1 MSTNIYILRLQGG
14 RFYVGK
20 SADTARRYQE
30 HLAGTASAWTRKYK
44 PVALERVITNAS
56 PFDEDKYTKEL
67 MAKHGIDKV
76 RGGAYV
82 TEALED
88 FQEEALRREIWG
100 AGDKCTLCGR
110 AGHFVKDCYAR
121 TDVEGNEIISEDESE
136 CSSRSSGSGSPHF
149 YNPFYGL
156 QAIQKGV
163 GAVQAPTKGPAVTN
177 GIVRKGAIQAPT
189 KGPAVTN
196 EIVRKG
202 AIQAPTKGPAITN
215 EIVRKGA
222 VQAPTKGNTCFRCG
236 RTGHFVSEC
245 YANRHVKGYYINSDS
260 E

>member
-56 PFDEDKYTKEL
+56 SFDEDKYTKEL
-67 MAKHGIDKV
+67 MAKHGIEKV

-82 TEALED
+82 TEVLED

-100 AGDKCTLCGR
+100 AGNKCTLCGR

-121 TDVEGNEIISEDESE
+121 TDVEGNEIVSDAESE
-136 CSSRSSGSGSPHF
+136 TSSRSSSSVEVSSKY
-149 YNPFYGL
+149 YNPFYAL
-156 QAIQKGV
+156 QQ
-163 GAVQAPTKGPAVTN
+163 
-177 GIVRKGAIQAPT
+177 KGAI
-189 KGPAVTN
+189 KK
-196 EIVRKG
+196 EIKKKESPPVQVVRKE
-202 AIQAPTKGPAITN
+202 IKKKESPPTQ
-215 EIVRKGA
+215 V
-222 VQAPTKGNTCFRCG
+222 VQKMVSKTACYRCG
-236 RTGHFVSEC
+236 RAGHFASDC